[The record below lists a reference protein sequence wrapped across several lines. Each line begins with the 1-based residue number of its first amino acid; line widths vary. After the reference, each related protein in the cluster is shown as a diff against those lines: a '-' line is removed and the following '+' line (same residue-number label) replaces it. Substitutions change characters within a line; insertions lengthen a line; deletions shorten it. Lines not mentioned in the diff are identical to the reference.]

1 MNATRDKELYFCER
15 KSSYKACCN
24 KKIDP
29 TEKNMC
35 YALLDDMNKEKN
47 RYNRSVKICL
57 HPISDECSSEKSGTH
72 TISNSNVLKLIAPE
86 GKVMMPIMY
95 NLTGKLK
102 MDPVGINEATK
113 LNCFCKKHDEMFHP
127 IDEEDVRLDTFALFL
142 YAYRA
147 FAGTYYKMKREIKI
161 LERLSNKYDFTK
173 LEYIVSFQKSMKKWL
188 NKLEECKRVFNE
200 SIIANDYKILNSYTY
215 TLPYRAYFAVSSCFP
230 IIFDAYGTPI
240 IHKNGKMQLMYI
252 SIIPHDKNT
261 QIIFSWL
268 KSDDPL
274 YAEFK
279 RQLSIIPESFFLKFL
294 NNLLPLSCENIVIS
308 PRLWDNWSKEAQDEF
323 KHKAQYGW
331 PLRSMPA
338 AYFHETEYDLF
349 ENLDDEKA

>member
-35 YALLDDMNKEKN
+35 YALLDDMNKERN

-200 SIIANDYKILNSYTY
+200 SIIANDYEILNSYTY
-215 TLPYRAYFAVSSCFP
+215 TLPYRAYFAISSCFP

-261 QIIFSWL
+261 RIIFSWF
-268 KSDDPL
+268 KSDDLL
-274 YAEFK
+274 YTEFK
-279 RQLSIIPESFFLKFL
+279 QQLSIIPESFFLKFL
-294 NNLLPLSCENIVIS
+294 NNLLPMSCENIAMG

-323 KHKAQYGW
+323 KQKAQYGW
-331 PLRSMPA
+331 PSRSIPA
-338 AYFHETEYDLF
+338 SYFRETEYDLF
-349 ENLDDEKA
+349 ENLDEETD